1 MSRMSPGR
9 TYNLRILKQLNK
21 KKHYA
26 EILKR
31 DIKALEEDIKDR
43 EAQILKDIKEIDKYL
58 TELENKTLKEE

>member
-1 MSRMSPGR
+1 MSPGR